1 MQLREANDSYL
12 GRNITAKNVSFKSR
26 AAGFFLATTA
36 KIFYVAVPRDAGKRT
51 APTQSFQSIVKAAT
65 SSPATVV
72 LRENGLKTLLYRP
85 SR

>member
-36 KIFYVAVPRDAGKRT
+36 KIFYVAVPMMLENEPHLLNR
-51 APTQSFQSIVKAAT
+51 
-65 SSPATVV
+65 SS
-72 LRENGLKTLLYRP
+72 R
-85 SR
+85 S